1 MISLQTKKLSRV
13 LTIPQLRIIIIMD
26 LVCIRNFILGLS
38 SEKGKITKGRLEGQR
53 RADQATAGTE
63 FRMWVSRKESQQPQ
77 KKLGGGGSGWMGA
90 GGWRRADTE

>member
-1 MISLQTKKLSRV
+1 
-13 LTIPQLRIIIIMD
+13 MD

-53 RADQATAGTE
+53 IADQATAGTE